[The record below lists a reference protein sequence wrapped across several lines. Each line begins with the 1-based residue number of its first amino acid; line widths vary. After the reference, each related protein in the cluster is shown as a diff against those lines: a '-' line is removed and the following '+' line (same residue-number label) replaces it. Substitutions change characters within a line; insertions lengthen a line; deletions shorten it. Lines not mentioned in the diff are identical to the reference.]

1 MSSIQ
6 RSSSLLPVAMR
17 VLCDNQILELAFTQ
31 TLTERQLFTSDA
43 RWSVIHMCSAPQCCG
58 MAQIVAQAML
68 VPPVLA
74 S

>member
-31 TLTERQLFTSDA
+31 TLTERQLFTAMHDGVS
-43 RWSVIHMCSAPQCCG
+43 SIC
-58 MAQIVAQAML
+58 AQLRNVVEWL
-68 VPPVLA
+68 R